1 MCYRPSKKEC
11 PLAKCEA
18 VQLKK
23 RELVRSE
30 IPGTCPAGFCF
41 DRKRDQCFQKDEP
54 VCPKLLKKNVE
65 YKRCGWKKIKK
76 NFCELE
82 EGCCWNKRKRFCHY
96 GAENEMNA
104 PWTESAEI
112 TNLTTEAPEILT
124 EPVFFRKPTSKPAQ
138 KPIQT
143 TSKFENLPNMVKN
156 LTNEV
161 LEANIQIPEQ
171 VKNELD
177 QLLKLEEVELTSE
190 DGEHSV
196 DSNDFVPDGE
206 HFRTS
211 FSDILNAKDTFSKI
225 RQESIGI
232 AVSQCS
238 KYGENFAENRAAVL
252 NCQRMMFKKHQH
264 ALAIELCSEK
274 MTREQK
280 ILRCIQD
287 FDNEFPV
294 SGLTFPVENRENQEN
309 QEFTEFQKIRQ
320 PLLTPITGSSQP
332 PNLVKPPTSLHYLET
347 KT

>member
-1 MCYRPSKKEC
+1 MPSGNRNF
-11 PLAKCEA
+11 
-18 VQLKK
+18 QTNIFK
-23 RELVRSE
+23 R
-30 IPGTCPAGFCF
+30 T
-41 DRKRDQCFQKDEP
+41 
-54 VCPKLLKKNVE
+54 
-65 YKRCGWKKIKK
+65 
-76 NFCELE
+76 
-82 EGCCWNKRKRFCHY
+82 
-96 GAENEMNA
+96 
-104 PWTESAEI
+104 
-112 TNLTTEAPEILT
+112 
-124 EPVFFRKPTSKPAQ
+124 
-138 KPIQT
+138 
-143 TSKFENLPNMVKN
+143 VK
-156 LTNEV
+156 
-161 LEANIQIPEQ
+161 IPEQ

-294 SGLTFPVENRENQEN
+294 SGLTFPVENRENQKNRENQEN
-309 QEFTEFQKIRQ
+309 QEFTKFRKNRP

-332 PNLVKPPTSLHYLET
+332 PNLVKPPTKPSLPRNKNIGFNQIIAQREAERRCEEKYVLE
-347 KT
+347 KSKDFK